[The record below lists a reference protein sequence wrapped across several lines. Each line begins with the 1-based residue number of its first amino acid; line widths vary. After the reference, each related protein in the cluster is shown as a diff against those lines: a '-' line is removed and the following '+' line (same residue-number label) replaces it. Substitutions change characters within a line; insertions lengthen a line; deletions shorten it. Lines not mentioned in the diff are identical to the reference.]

1 MKHQIWLIRIWDYKR
16 MIIAINK
23 PIGPTS
29 FDIVAKVRK
38 ITNTKK
44 VGHAGTLDPLASG
57 VLVVAVGREDTK
69 KISSIVEKEKEYVAE
84 VTLGEESSTDDN
96 EGEKLLING
105 SVPELGDIKAVL
117 LHFIG
122 EIYQVPPIFSA
133 MKINGK
139 RAYKLARE
147 GKEVEM
153 KSRKVEIKEIEL
165 LEYTYPILKIRV
177 VTGPGVY
184 IRSLA
189 RDIGRELGTGAYM
202 SGLIRT
208 RVGEFTIDKAKTIEE
223 FEKKYSNNVI
233 PTGAM

>member
-1 MKHQIWLIRIWDYKR
+1 

-23 PIGPTS
+23 QVGPTS

-84 VTLGEESSTDDN
+84 ITLGEESTTDDN
-96 EGEKLLING
+96 EGEKLLI
-105 SVPELGDIKAVL
+105 SSEIPMLEDIKIVIL
-117 LHFIG
+117 NFIG
-122 EIYQVPPIFSA
+122 EIMQVPPQFSA
-133 MKINGK
+133 IKIGGQ
-139 RAYKLARE
+139 RAYKTARQ
-147 GKEVEM
+147 GLPVELPARPVIV
-153 KSRKVEIKEIEL
+153 KDIEL
-165 LEYTYPILKIRV
+165 LEYAYPILKIRV

-208 RVGEFTIDKAKTIEE
+208 RVGEFTIDMALTIEE
-223 FEKKYSNNVI
+223 FKKEFENNTVVI
-233 PTGAM
+233 KR

>member
-1 MKHQIWLIRIWDYKR
+1 